1 MQLWSQPEEEN
12 NWSSN
17 IWSKMEWWGDKVG
30 PRYQYDEIAVMRRL
44 DVRFLRP
51 DVEEQ
56 TIKKA

>member
-1 MQLWSQPEEEN
+1 
-12 NWSSN
+12 
-17 IWSKMEWWGDKVG
+17 MEWWGDKVG